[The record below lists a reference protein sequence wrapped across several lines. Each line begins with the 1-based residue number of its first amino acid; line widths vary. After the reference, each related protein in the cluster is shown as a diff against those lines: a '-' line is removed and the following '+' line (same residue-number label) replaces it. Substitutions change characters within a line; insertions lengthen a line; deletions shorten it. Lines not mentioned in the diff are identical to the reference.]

1 MVANKCKECEDFK
14 GLHILFPLLKEM
26 TKKDNKAIISTYHK
40 NDHNIFE
47 SGK

>member
-1 MVANKCKECEDFK
+1 MTAKCKECEDFK
-14 GLHILFPLLKEM
+14 NLQILFPLLIE
-26 TKKDNKAIISTYHK
+26 TTNKKPKAIISEYHK